1 MVGDWYNA
9 EKLGQ
14 MSYYNM
20 VTFEEWWPFMGGA
33 NVPTLNALLGPYGIS
48 LGQGVYQ
55 GQLMLESQKIEVQSG
70 SEIIRFPRGGYLLS
84 AELKVQVSVDPKVKV
99 GKKQTVPV
107 IGILDG
113 LQNKPKAGT
122 IVVMTDS
129 NCLSGQKSIRACHNL
144 LQHFIE
150 IATRDRE

>member
-1 MVGDWYNA
+1 MVGDWYNS

-55 GQLMLESQKIEVQSG
+55 GQLMLE
-70 SEIIRFPRGGYLLS
+70 
-84 AELKVQVSVDPKVKV
+84 
-99 GKKQTVPV
+99 T
-107 IGILDG
+107 
-113 LQNKPKAGT
+113 
-122 IVVMTDS
+122 
-129 NCLSGQKSIRACHNL
+129 
-144 LQHFIE
+144 
-150 IATRDRE
+150 